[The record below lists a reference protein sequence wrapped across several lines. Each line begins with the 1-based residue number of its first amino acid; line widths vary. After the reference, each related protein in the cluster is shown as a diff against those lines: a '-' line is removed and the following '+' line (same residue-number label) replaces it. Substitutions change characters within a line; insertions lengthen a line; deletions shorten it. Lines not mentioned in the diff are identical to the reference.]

1 MADNQT
7 TPATEEV
14 KEVVVEKTA
23 KAKEVVAEKTTE
35 VKKLLLKRR
44 QK

>member
-23 KAKEVVAEKTTE
+23 KAKEVVAEKKRKKLCSE
-35 VKKLLLKRR
+35 VKSGC
-44 QK
+44 